1 MLSEKKIE
9 NTPVMILMVGIE
21 KRDNLMRIHHQ
32 FLKRSEKKK
41 N

>member
-1 MLSEKKIE
+1 MNNAGEVDGGDSL
-9 NTPVMILMVGIE
+9 

-32 FLKRSEKKK
+32 FQKRSEKKK